1 MTLPYERTRAV
12 LATKD
17 FLCDL
22 MNSKKTPRIPK
33 EIRQRASACL
43 RHFPT
48 SFEMEIISER
58 EDKAE
63 SGTLYKIFGS
73 TECIHSKAKT

>member
-12 LATKD
+12 LSTKD

-22 MNSKKTPRIPK
+22 INPKKTPRISR

-58 EDKAE
+58 EDKTQ
-63 SGTLYKIFGS
+63 SGSYKIFGS
-73 TECIHSKAKT
+73 NECIYGKSES